1 MTVFATL
8 IFGILATAAEV
19 TPEQV
24 LKTAWSD
31 RAYQSHEL
39 IQGTDSVS
47 PVRTVEAILGHKS
60 KPYKEDELEVG
71 LKFVFKSYAEWKS
84 GREKGLPQKILKDS
98 ALGWALR
105 DRYNTLLIY
114 EINKRKQKILS
125 DLIQTSEDQLKALSL
140 ALKAG
145 RATSKNFVSARSE
158 LFKLKREQ
166 TILEQERD
174 LLKKKIG
181 RWLPDQTNLDFAQID
196 LLSVKEIE
204 EAVKGSVVS
213 ENSLSVKLVGEEIT
227 TLEQEFTIVRGR
239 EKQWFKALEVSQSQS
254 DSETRYEVQATFQ
267 IPFLSSE
274 DLAKQKQ
281 NEIIL
286 KKALKQKEFEEYK
299 DSLHTLK
306 TQILNQIDLYKIMV
320 ESNGLVASR
329 NLPDPLAN
337 IDRKI
342 AASQEKLEL
351 LTQQQ
356 EITLLYLSFLL
367 ETEVLMDKP
376 GINHLSAG
384 KKAILL

>member
-1 MTVFATL
+1 MMLFATL
-8 IFGILATAAEV
+8 VFSILANAAEV

-39 IQGTDSVS
+39 IQGTDSIS
-47 PVRTVEAILGHKS
+47 PVRSVEAILGHKA
-60 KPYKEDELEVG
+60 KAHKEDELEVG
-71 LKFVFKSYAEWKS
+71 VKFVFKSYPEWKS

-105 DRYNTLLIY
+105 DRYNTLLIF
-114 EINKRKQKILS
+114 EVNKRKQKILTE
-125 DLIQTSEDQLKALSL
+125 LIQTGEDQVRALGL

-145 RATSKNFVSARSE
+145 RTTSKSYVSARSE
-158 LFKLKREQ
+158 LIKLKREQ

-174 LLKKKIG
+174 LLRKKIS
-181 RWLPDQTNLDFAQID
+181 RWLPDQIDVDFTQID

-204 EAVKGSVVS
+204 EAVKALTAS
-213 ENSLSVKLVGEEIT
+213 ENSLSGKLVAEEIT

-239 EKQWFKALEVSQSQS
+239 EEQWFKALEVSQSQT
-254 DSETRYEVQATFQ
+254 DSEIRYEVQATIQ
-267 IPFLSSE
+267 LPFLSSE

-281 NEIIL
+281 NEIVL
-286 KKALKQKEFEEYK
+286 KKALKQRELEEYK

-306 TQILNQIDLYKIMV
+306 TQILNQIDLYKIMA
-320 ESNGLVASR
+320 ESGGVAGER

-342 AASQEKLEL
+342 AAGQEKLEL
-351 LTQQQ
+351 LSQQQ

-367 ETEVLMDKP
+367 ETETLMNQP
-376 GINHLSAG
+376 GINHLSASR
-384 KKAILL
+384 KAILL